1 MSMTFTKLFS
11 SITESTLW
19 CEPDRVR
26 LVWITMLAMADARGR
41 VWASVPGLANRA
53 RVPLE
58 DAEEAIQRFL
68 SPDKYS
74 RTPEHEGR
82 RIEVIDGGWRLLNHE
97 KYRAIRD
104 EESIKESKRKYINS
118 RRQAE
123 REVLQSSTAST
134 VEPSRH
140 NAEADAEANEEITP
154 PPPNGGVP
162 HSENA
167 KPQKA
172 PKAAKPTP
180 PARPDDVSEQTWAD
194 WLALRASKRA
204 PVTRTVLAG
213 AVAEAVKAG
222 LTTEEFLQCWCRR
235 GSQGLEAAWLR
246 QDERPGRCVA
256 PPITVPSD
264 AGEKTAAYLAEQSAH
279 KATPPPNLTEIRQRL
294 AQRKLA

>member
-53 RVPLE
+53 RVPVE

-74 RTPEHEGR
+74 RTPDHEGR
-82 RIEVIDGGWRLLNHE
+82 RIEIIDGGWRLLNHE

-123 REVLQSSTAST
+123 REVLQISTSST
-134 VEPSRH
+134 VERSRH
-140 NAEADAEANEEITP
+140 NAEAE
-154 PPPNGGVP
+154 
-162 HSENA
+162 
-167 KPQKA
+167 
-172 PKAAKPTP
+172 
-180 PARPDDVSEQTWAD
+180 
-194 WLALRASKRA
+194 
-204 PVTRTVLAG
+204 
-213 AVAEAVKAG
+213 AEAVITSTPSGVDSVRPSAETPAPLALVTKPKGPPDCPHLDVLALWG
-222 LTTEEFLQCWCRR
+222 EVLPALPQHLPSQWR
-235 GSQGLEAAWLR
+235 GSRADHLRARWRETAVEKGWTSQGDGLAYMRRLFAYVATSAFLTGKAKPRGDGRPFVIELEWLVNPANWAKVHEGKYHTEAA
-246 QDERPGRCVA
+246 
-256 PPITVPSD
+256 
-264 AGEKTAAYLAEQSAH
+264 
-279 KATPPPNLTEIRQRL
+279 
-294 AQRKLA
+294 